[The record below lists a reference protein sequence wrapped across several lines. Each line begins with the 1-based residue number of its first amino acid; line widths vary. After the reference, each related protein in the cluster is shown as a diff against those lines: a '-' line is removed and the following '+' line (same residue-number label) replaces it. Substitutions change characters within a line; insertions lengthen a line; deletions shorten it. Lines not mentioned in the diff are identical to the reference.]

1 VRYSVVFLCLI
12 LFGLFV
18 PNLQEGIYAAA
29 LRNCKAPVK
38 LDTNLLEHAQDCWGA
53 SRIAAIEGEEPL
65 FERTRSFE
73 LGALGPQIDAQALQL
88 SLNADLDGVQID
100 LLALSETGEVLDRQ
114 IVGSHETSQI
124 KLHKRM
130 GQFGDGA
137 NVVAAR
143 EELVELGARE
153 RSLKADIPAGTRS
166 LELRLSSLADSFDTS
181 VSAAS
186 LEISQ
191 TSTHTVYLPTVRT
204 PIRRVDGNI
213 AQLVPLLYYLE
224 SDSSGTKPAP
234 NTDITLSFGPDGKAQ
249 LYASQEADGLGYL
262 GAFSYNQGQL
272 SLQFDHADFKRK
284 LQVSLDPQQATIT
297 LPFQVF
303 SDDPGSST
311 WKRRAPEI
319 EHSLAQIF
327 YGMMM
332 GEGATIDEA
341 LARANDYAQA
351 RVALAV
357 TQAQAQIQQNQE
369 GEFVLIRAEALE
381 NGVRLYYRVAAG
393 PNGETMEINFDVQL
407 FGWLQPR
414 DGELLTTSVL
424 AADPRVHLDPLPP
437 LNANDDPANKT
448 ALLIA
453 PFYNSRML
461 VGEPGKEASI
471 GYGTRTWAPLSQQ
484 EADLSASG
492 YTVKT
497 LYDEKAS
504 VEGLLT
510 ALKQKPGLVF
520 MMTHGNDQ
528 GSLGLGTFLGNERA
542 EFVKNFRAVLDTLKK
557 AGYPSLGECK
567 RWTVENCALGIMGV
581 RNDMRPNATSVF
593 LSINP
598 SFWTWSRA
606 QGASFDDSLVIIAAC
621 LTDSTPTLR
630 NAIRAEAYLASDVVI
645 NADIAGTFFEYFVRA
660 LDRRTR
666 SVEEVYYNMLR
677 VANTRQMIYE
687 EDKLLNKQ
695 TTWVYKGQTRSIA
708 LHVHGHFYDPASK
721 KVLPY
726 RSNGWLDTK
735 SNINQ
740 GALWWL
746 LFSARWSQDT
756 KTGLANLER
765 CWSSYWSKG
774 EKAPPL
780 GDPDCH
786 NRQQGSRVPTADE
799 YAYARYLYAGE
810 QPAQFSRTAAARWT
824 LHDGRE

>member
-1 VRYSVVFLCLI
+1 MRYSVVFLCLI

-65 FERTRSFE
+65 FERTRLFE

-88 SLNADLDGVQID
+88 SLKADLDGVQID
-100 LLALSETGEVLDRQ
+100 LLALSEAGEVLDRQ

-249 LYASQEADGLGYL
+249 LYAAQETDGLGYL

-272 SLQFDHADFKRK
+272 NLQFDHPDFMRK
-284 LQVSLDPQQATIT
+284 VQLALDPQQERIS

-311 WKRRAPEI
+311 WKRHTPEI
-319 EHSLAQIF
+319 EHALAQIF
-327 YGMMM
+327 YGMLM

-341 LARANDYAQA
+341 LARVYDYAQA
-351 RVALAV
+351 RVGMAAA
-357 TQAQAQIQQNQE
+357 QAQAQIQQE
-369 GEFVLIRAEALE
+369 GDFVLIRAEALE
-381 NGVRLYYRVAAG
+381 NGVRLYYQVPAG

-407 FGWLQPR
+407 FGWSHPK
-414 DGELLTTSVL
+414 DGEVLTTSLL

-453 PFYNSRML
+453 PFYNGRVM

-471 GYGTRTWAPLSQQ
+471 AYGTRTWAPLSQQ

-492 YTVKT
+492 YAVKT
-497 LYDEKAS
+497 LYDEKAT
-504 VEGLLT
+504 VEGLVT
-510 ALKQKPGLVF
+510 ALKQKPGLVYII
-520 MMTHGNDQ
+520 THGTSQ
-528 GSLGLGTFLGNERA
+528 GVLGLGTFLGTERA
-542 EFVKNFRAVLDTLKK
+542 EVRKNFQALLDSLKN

-567 RWTVENCALGIMGV
+567 KWSVESCALGVMGIQ
-581 RNDMRPNATSVF
+581 NDMRPNSTSFFV
-593 LSINP
+593 SINP
-598 SFWTWSRA
+598 GFWTWARK

-621 LTDSTPTLR
+621 LTDKNPALR
-630 NAIRAEAYLASDVVI
+630 DAIQAEAYLATNAIIDV
-645 NADIAGTFFEYFVRA
+645 DIAGTFFGYFVRA
-660 LDRRTR
+660 LDRHTR
-666 SVEEVYYNMLR
+666 SVEEVYYNMVR

-695 TTWVYKGQTRSIA
+695 TTWLYDGQTRSIGQNIF
-708 LHVHGHFYDPASK
+708 GHFYDPVSK
-721 KVLPY
+721 KMQPY
-726 RSNGWLDTK
+726 RSNGWLDSK
-735 SNINQ
+735 SKINQ

-786 NRQQGSRVPTADE
+786 NRQQGGRVPTADE

-810 QPAQFSRTAAARWT
+810 LPAGFSRTAVKRWT
-824 LHDGRE
+824 LNDGR